1 VEGITKRHHAVAAII
16 SAGLAGVSYVAIK
29 TIVWP
34 KLIASGIVPQPCN
47 GTLDRL
53 IDLFKGPL
61 STVGYTGCA
70 ERERIL
76 NENMLAAAAAIA
88 ALIGLKGGVGKT
100 LQRATNAA
108 TNSYNTILNWVHD
121 NMGKCS
127 RKRGGSRRVAK
138 ARRSKTAKRRS

>member
-53 IDLFKGPL
+53 IDLFKVPL
-61 STVGYTGCA
+61 STVGYMTCA
-70 ERERIL
+70 ERESTL
-76 NENMLAAAAAIA
+76 NQNMLAIAAAI
-88 ALIGLKGGVGKT
+88 GLVGGVGKT